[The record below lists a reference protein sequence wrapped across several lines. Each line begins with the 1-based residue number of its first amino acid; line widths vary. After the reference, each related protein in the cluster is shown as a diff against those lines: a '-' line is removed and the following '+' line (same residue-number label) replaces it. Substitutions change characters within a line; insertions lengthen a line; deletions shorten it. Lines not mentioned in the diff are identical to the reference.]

1 MKSNS
6 FKLLPALGVGL
17 LVLGLGSFAAQA
29 GATNMV
35 VATRNMATK
44 TAPVKSASEAAA
56 VLPDPSPVPQSVF
69 VVPRKVAEGK
79 DPFFP
84 NSSRVYGVDAT
95 AKPGTKP
102 QVVADIVLRG
112 ISGTAEEP
120 LAIINTTTCTT
131 GETAEI
137 ITKNSRLKIQCLEI
151 NMAAG
156 TVLLQIGAER
166 RELRL
171 GSGK

>member
-1 MKSNS
+1 MNLLPVMKSNS
-6 FKLLPALGVGL
+6 WKLLPL
-17 LVLGLGSFAAQA
+17 LVMGSQNSWA
-29 GATNMV
+29 GPTNMV

-44 TAPVKSASEAAA
+44 PAPMKAPSDAAA
-56 VLPDPSPVPQSVF
+56 LVPDPAPIPQSVF
-69 VVPRKVAEGK
+69 VIPRKVDEGK

-84 NSSRVYGVDAT
+84 NSSRVYGADAT
-95 AKPGTKP
+95 AKPGAKP
-102 QVVADIVLRG
+102 QPVADLTLRG
-112 ISGTAEEP
+112 ISGTAEAP

-137 ITKNSRLKIQCLEI
+137 ITKNSRIKVQCLEI

-156 TVLLQIGAER
+156 TVLLQVGAER

-171 GSGK
+171 AAGK

>member
-1 MKSNS
+1 MKLNS
-6 FKLLPALGVGL
+6 SKLFPVLSATWLAVVLVSLPAL
-17 LVLGLGSFAAQA
+17 A
-29 GATNMV
+29 GTTNMV

-44 TAPVKSASEAAA
+44 AAPVKPANEAAA

-69 VVPRKVAEGK
+69 VVPRKATEGK

-84 NSSRVYGVDAT
+84 NSARVYGVDTT

-102 QVVADIVLRG
+102 QVAADIVLRG

-137 ITKNSRLKIQCLEI
+137 ITKNSRLKVQCLEI

-156 TVLLQIGAER
+156 TVLLQIGGER

>member
-6 FKLLPALGVGL
+6 QNRALAL
-17 LVLGLGSFAAQA
+17 LVGALIVNLGSAATFA

-35 VATRNMATK
+35 VATRNTSAK
-44 TAPVKSASEAAA
+44 PAPVKAASEAAA
-56 VLPDPSPVPQSVF
+56 VIPDPAPVPVSVF
-69 VVPRKVAEGK
+69 VIPRKAGEGK

-84 NSSRVYGVDAT
+84 NSARVYGTETTVKAG
-95 AKPGTKP
+95 GTP
-102 QVVADIVLRG
+102 VIAADITLKG
-112 ISGTAEEP
+112 ISGTPEQP
-120 LAIINTTTCTT
+120 LAILNTTTCTT

-137 ITKNSRLKIQCLEI
+137 ITKNSRVKVQCLEI

-156 TVLLQIGAER
+156 TVLLQIGSER

-171 GSGK
+171 AAGK